1 MLDIGAEL
9 KTTILE
15 ALIDCFI
22 GNPEEFGEK
31 VIALIKEARSIPDM
45 ILWTNLYYFLQEGD
59 FDYGQLRKLSAKL
72 EESGNR
78 HDNAARIV
86 YTINK
91 IDDPK
96 KAGII
101 SHLTQSVINSQI
113 DLALYFR
120 LIKAVDNMIY
130 SDMQYLSENVEKTM
144 IDSEDEHIDDFLAN
158 GLIYSID
165 GGFAYTDK
173 SYDLVEY
180 GISRGK
186 SIRRPSQKPDRQIL
200 SVMPEA
206 DIDAMFE
213 NN

>member
-1 MLDIGAEL
+1 
-9 KTTILE
+9 
-15 ALIDCFI
+15 
-22 GNPEEFGEK
+22 
-31 VIALIKEARSIPDM
+31 
-45 ILWTNLYYFLQEGD
+45 
-59 FDYGQLRKLSAKL
+59 
-72 EESGNR
+72 
-78 HDNAARIV
+78 
-86 YTINK
+86 
-91 IDDPK
+91 
-96 KAGII
+96 
-101 SHLTQSVINSQI
+101 
-113 DLALYFR
+113 
-120 LIKAVDNMIY
+120 MIY
-130 SDMQYLSENVEKTM
+130 SDMQYLSENVEKTT

-158 GLIYSID
+158 GLIYGID

>member
-1 MLDIGAEL
+1 ML
-9 KTTILE
+9 T
-15 ALIDCFI
+15 FI

-78 HDNAARIV
+78 HDNAAHIV

-101 SHLTQSVINSQI
+101 SRLTQSVINSQI

-200 SVMPEA
+200 SVMPDA